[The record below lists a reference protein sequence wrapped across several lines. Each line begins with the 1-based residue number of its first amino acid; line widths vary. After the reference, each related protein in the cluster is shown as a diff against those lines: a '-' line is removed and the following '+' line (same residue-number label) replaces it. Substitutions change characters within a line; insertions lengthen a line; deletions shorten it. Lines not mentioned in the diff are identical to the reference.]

1 VSDIGLLTADLIS
14 GLEFGADE
22 WGLFDDGGGLAID
35 ADSFVALDLRVEAS
49 LSNHPI
55 EDGGFANYNKVDRPF
70 QGRLSYAQGGS
81 VSDREAVLAQV
92 QAAQDSLNL
101 YTLVMPED
109 SFENVNVV
117 AFDFSRRA
125 QSGVGLL
132 LIDVMVEEVRLTAPT
147 QYEPAQENSAAS
159 DANNGT
165 VSASAAEAPQRGSAL
180 VDSNTTVSASA
191 AETPLRA
198 AVVPSPSSPA
208 VSTPEPAIVSAPSPA
223 VVSNPTTGLLIS
235 QPDNYTAP
243 AVVTEPQISFSQP
256 SATPIDLVANPTGG
270 YLLSSAPIDGRIPAP
285 PAPTTTNPA
294 FTENGRTIPM
304 PSLSTLQ

>member
-92 QAAQDSLNL
+92 Q
-101 YTLVMPED
+101 
-109 SFENVNVV
+109 
-117 AFDFSRRA
+117 
-125 QSGVGLL
+125 
-132 LIDVMVEEVRLTAPT
+132 
-147 QYEPAQENSAAS
+147 PAQENSAAS